1 MLKHFELLNE
11 VMDLITKQVMFF
23 AEEKNALFFGGEKN
37 MSLQLK
43 ILSGFIGVIALF
55 TIAAGIVYNRIED
68 VQARVESIPFEFQ
81 SIMQLNNIKYNIV
94 SQQAAVRGYLYYKQ
108 DSYVEQIRQLGEE
121 NNSTIQTMINTATN
135 NTAKEQLMELK
146 DYQNQQNALMLNK
159 IVPLIQQ
166 GQEDEVSVVSANEG
180 RPLSTAIN
188 NVINSYAEE
197 KNNNLA
203 KIIQNANLD
212 FAAMQRVALYSSII
226 ALLVGLLVGFFLARS
241 ISKQIKLV
249 AEASAKIAEGDLT
262 VKELD
267 VQTKDEVGQLAKN
280 FNKMLQTLKDI
291 VNQIQEKSQVIASS
305 SMQLSASSQNVASGA
320 QETASTTSQTANT
333 VEQVTVNIQHI
344 AETSEQATTY
354 AREGNQGINRVGIQ
368 MEVIKNAT
376 TNNGEVINQLYEST
390 EKISQIVE
398 LITQIAE
405 QTNLLSLNAAIEAAR
420 AGERGR
426 GFAVV
431 AEEVRKLAVQSAD
444 AAKEIHKLIT
454 SIQQETNKAVQSM
467 AENISQVKEGATVVS
482 DVGVTFEKIISAVQN
497 LSEEIQSVAAA
508 AEQMSSGVQN
518 VAATAEE
525 QTASIEEVSSTSQNL
540 AGMAEEL
547 DNLSKQFKI
556 A

>member
-1 MLKHFELLNE
+1 
-11 VMDLITKQVMFF
+11 
-23 AEEKNALFFGGEKN
+23 

-43 ILSGFIGVIALF
+43 ILSGFIAVMAIF
-55 TIAAGIVYNRIED
+55 TIASGVVYNRIGG
-68 VQARVESIPFEFQ
+68 VQAEVESIPFEFER
-81 SIMQLNNIKYNIV
+81 ILQLNNIKSNIV

-108 DSYVEQIRQLGEE
+108 DTYVEQIRQLGEE
-121 NNSTIQTMINTATN
+121 NNSIIQTMINTATN
-135 NTAKEQLMELK
+135 DTAKEQFMKLK
-146 DYQNQQNALMLNK
+146 DYQDQQNALMLNK
-159 IVPLIQQ
+159 IIPLIQQ
-166 GQEDEVSVVSANEG
+166 GKEEEVAVVSANEG

-188 NVINSYAEE
+188 NAINSYAAERD
-197 KNNNLA
+197 NNLT
-203 KIIQNANLD
+203 KIIKNANLESV
-212 FAAMQRVALYSSII
+212 AMKRIASYSTIL
-226 ALLVGLLVGFFLARS
+226 ALLVGLLLGFFIARS

-249 AEASAKIAEGDLT
+249 AETSAKIADGDLT
-262 VKELD
+262 VKEFD
-267 VQTKDEVGQLAKN
+267 VKTKDEVGQLANN
-280 FNKMLQTLKDI
+280 FNKMLRTLKDVVI
-291 VNQIQEKSQVIASS
+291 QIQEKSQVIASS

-320 QETASTTSQTANT
+320 QETASTTNQTAGT
-333 VEQVTVNIQHI
+333 VQQVTVNIQHI

-354 AREGNQGINRVGIQ
+354 AREGNEGINRVSIQ
-368 MEVIKNAT
+368 MDAIKNAT
-376 TNNGEVINQLYEST
+376 TNSGEVINELNESAA
-390 EKISQIVE
+390 KISQIVE

-420 AGERGR
+420 AGEQGR

-454 SIQQETNKAVQSM
+454 LIQQGTNKAVHSM
-467 AENISQVKEGATVVS
+467 ADNVDQVKEGSAVVM
-482 DVGVTFEKIISAVQN
+482 DVGATFEKIISAVQN